1 MRYKLRALYRRSD
14 SLNSSAAL
22 TVASYFFVKLPTKIK
37 PKNFTEL
44 GNSPSN
50 ESCPVS
56 YFQLLGL
63 FPPLS
68 EFSHLRLKLAKIRHN
83 C

>member
-50 ESCPVS
+50 ERGSPVS
-56 YFQLLGL
+56 YF
-63 FPPLS
+63 S
-68 EFSHLRLKLAKIRHN
+68 AIRSISAVIGI
-83 C
+83 